1 MLGSLLYE
9 TIQLIQIWKT
19 NLKTNIMMMIS
30 IWFNLALKCSF
41 GLQTLEK
48 IKENL
53 QLFFCQFVKW
63 KVEVCNNK
71 SRSTNF

>member
-30 IWFNLALKCSF
+30 IWFSLALKCSF
-41 GLQTLEK
+41 GLQTLQTKEK
-48 IKENL
+48 FAT
-53 QLFFCQFVKW
+53 LFLS
-63 KVEVCNNK
+63 VC
-71 SRSTNF
+71 

>member
-30 IWFNLALKCSF
+30 IWFNLAQKCSF

-48 IKENL
+48 IKEKIAT
-53 QLFFCQFVKW
+53 LFLS
-63 KVEVCNNK
+63 VC
-71 SRSTNF
+71 

>member
-48 IKENL
+48 IKEKFPT
-53 QLFFCQFVKW
+53 LFLS
-63 KVEVCNNK
+63 VC
-71 SRSTNF
+71 

>member
-30 IWFNLALKCSF
+30 TWFNLALKCSF

-48 IKENL
+48 IKEKFAT
-53 QLFFCQFVKW
+53 LFLS
-63 KVEVCNNK
+63 VC
-71 SRSTNF
+71 